1 MDSNDSKLREI
12 EKDYF
17 KKIVSK
23 QKAIATSV
31 VNELDEL
38 NRQGYQ
44 INLDATTEDGH
55 IFYHLNGERLLLE
68 VVDGIWRSKDDLVSF
83 GTDELLSE
91 IDHHPE
97 RFSNNVVTRPMMQE
111 MVFPVLSFIGGPGE
125 IGYWSALKP
134 AFEEVDL
141 QFPII
146 TPRLSITFLDSKH
159 KQWLERFGIDISQ
172 VINEGT
178 NWYKMNWLK
187 RQTSSPIEEMIN
199 QVSQDIDTLH
209 QPVREVAYEI
219 QDDLG
224 SYADS
229 NLKIIKSEL
238 NKLEKRMMKV
248 VNDQHKHTIAQFEE
262 LNAYYYPECGLQ
274 ERMWNIIHFMN
285 EFGLELPNLL
295 MSTPRRWEQDHL
307 VVEI

>member
-1 MDSNDSKLREI
+1 
-12 EKDYF
+12 
-17 KKIVSK
+17 
-23 QKAIATSV
+23 
-31 VNELDEL
+31 
-38 NRQGYQ
+38 
-44 INLDATTEDGH
+44 
-55 IFYHLNGERLLLE
+55 
-68 VVDGIWRSKDDLVSF
+68 
-83 GTDELLSE
+83 
-91 IDHHPE
+91 
-97 RFSNNVVTRPMMQE
+97 
-111 MVFPVLSFIGGPGE
+111 
-125 IGYWSALKP
+125 
-134 AFEEVDL
+134 
-141 QFPII
+141 
-146 TPRLSITFLDSKH
+146 
-159 KQWLERFGIDISQ
+159 
-172 VINEGT
+172 
-178 NWYKMNWLK
+178 MNWLK